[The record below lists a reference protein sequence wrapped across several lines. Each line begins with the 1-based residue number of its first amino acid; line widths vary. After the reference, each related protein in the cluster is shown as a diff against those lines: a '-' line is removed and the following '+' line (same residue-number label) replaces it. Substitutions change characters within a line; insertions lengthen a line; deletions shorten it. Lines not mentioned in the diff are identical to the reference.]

1 MMRLRA
7 THAKLTL
14 SALGLAVLT
23 GCASVSLDQNI
34 NRVNVE
40 AGGFTEG

>member
-7 THAKLTL
+7 SHARLAL

-23 GCASVSLDQNI
+23 GCASVSLEQNI
-34 NRVNVE
+34 GRVND
-40 AGGFTEG
+40 